1 MPLPKNIVKPT
12 LPLVPR
18 KELSARRQELLQYI
32 KEDGTYLPKS
42 VLHAD
47 LDRGMLDFVK
57 NELKV
62 VTAGEIVPMVDIII
76 TTQNWSQ
83 YVETY
88 KFIDLD
94 YNPDPPYITVV
105 RSPEVKYGSNPALI
119 YNIPNRKQFYYA
131 SVPTWNGNEQGMD
144 IYTIPQPV
152 PVDIKYSVKIVCN
165 RMRELNQLNK
175 IVMQTFASRQAYTFI
190 KGQYVPI
197 ILDNVSDESQMTIDA
212 RKYYVQNYDFT
223 MLGYLIDEEE
233 FEVKPAIQRITQ
245 LIEVDTSTRRQRRNK
260 FPKNPDTFN
269 IDFLFTTGDTVEEK
283 IDFTANMNVNSL
295 ENVSSFDVYI
305 NNDFYGINPSVIQ
318 ITTNDILRI
327 VVTKSD
333 NTKEAKIIFIN
344 NLYGGQ
350 PVFRQTN
357 SYSNGVPYTLGVQS
371 GATFNLSSG
380 LNFRQGDTIKLVH
393 NSINYQNSKVVSYN
407 NQTGVL
413 VFSGATNVVGSGTYD
428 TWDVDVY

>member
-12 LPLVPR
+12 LPLVPK

-57 NELKV
+57 ENLKV
-62 VTAGEIVPMVDIII
+62 VTAGEVVPMVDIII

-88 KFIDLD
+88 KFVDLD
-94 YNPDPPYITVV
+94 YNPNPPFITVV
-105 RSPEVKYGSNPALI
+105 RSPEVKYGTNPSLQ
-119 YNIPNRKQFYYA
+119 YTIPNRKQFYYA

-144 IYTIPQPV
+144 VYCIPQPV
-152 PVDIKYSVKIVCN
+152 PVDIKYSVKIICN

-197 ILDNVSDESQMTIDA
+197 IMDNVSDESQMTLES

-245 LIEVDTSTRRQRRNK
+245 LFEIDTTSRRQRRNK
-260 FPKNPDTFN
+260 FPENPDEFN
-269 IDFLFTTGDTVEEK
+269 FQFLFVTGNTTLVDIIDFR
-283 IDFTANMNVNSL
+283 ANMSVVSSNNVNT
-295 ENVSSFDVYI
+295 FDVYI
-305 NNDFYGINPSVIQ
+305 NNNYYGSDVEVIQ

-327 VVTKSD
+327 EITKID
-333 NTKEAKIIFIN
+333 NNNEALI
-344 NLYGGQ
+344 
-350 PVFRQTN
+350 VFDN
-357 SYSNGVPYTLGVQS
+357 
-371 GATFNLSSG
+371 
-380 LNFRQGDTIKLVH
+380 KLV
-393 NSINYQNSKVVSYN
+393 
-407 NQTGVL
+407 
-413 VFSGATNVVGSGTYD
+413 
-428 TWDVDVY
+428 

>member
-1 MPLPKNIVKPT
+1 MPLPKQVKPT
-12 LPLVPR
+12 LPLVPQ
-18 KELSARRQELLQYI
+18 KTLSARREQLLEFI
-32 KEDGTYLPKS
+32 NKDGTYLPKS

-57 NELKV
+57 ENLKV
-62 VTAGEIVPMVDIII
+62 VTAGEVVPMVDIII

-94 YNPDPPYITVV
+94 YNPNPPFITVV
-105 RSPEVKYGSNPALI
+105 RSPEVKYGSNPSLL

-152 PVDIKYSVKIVCN
+152 PVDIKYSVKIICN

-197 ILDNVSDESQMTIDA
+197 ILDNVSDESQMTMDA

-233 FEVKPAIQRITQ
+233 FEVKPAIQRVTQ
-245 LIEVDTSTRRQRRNK
+245 LIEMDTTTRKQKRNQ
-260 FPKNPDTFN
+260 FPKNPDEFKL
-269 IDFLFTTGDTVEEK
+269 DFLFVSGNTTLIDI
-283 IDFTANMNVNSL
+283 IDFRADMSVANSDNV
-295 ENVSSFDVYI
+295 ETFDVYI
-305 NNDFYGINPSVIQ
+305 NDNYYGSDVEVIQ
-318 ITTNDILRI
+318 ITTNDVLRI
-327 VVTKSD
+327 EVTKLNNNNEALIVFD
-333 NTKEAKIIFIN
+333 N
-344 NLYGGQ
+344 
-350 PVFRQTN
+350 
-357 SYSNGVPYTLGVQS
+357 
-371 GATFNLSSG
+371 
-380 LNFRQGDTIKLVH
+380 KLV
-393 NSINYQNSKVVSYN
+393 
-407 NQTGVL
+407 
-413 VFSGATNVVGSGTYD
+413 
-428 TWDVDVY
+428 

>member
-1 MPLPKNIVKPT
+1 MPLPKTIVKPT

-18 KELSARRQELLQYI
+18 KVLSERREQLLEYI

-57 NELKV
+57 TELEV
-62 VTAGEIVPMVDIII
+62 VTAGKIVPMLDIII

-83 YVETY
+83 YLETW
-88 KFIDLD
+88 KFVDLD
-94 YNPDPPYITVV
+94 YNPSPPFITVV
-105 RSPEVKYGSNPALI
+105 RTPEVKYGTNPSLQ
-119 YNIPNRKQFYYA
+119 YTIPNRKQFYYA

-152 PVDIKYSVKIVCN
+152 PVDIKYSVKIICN

-197 ILDNVSDESQMTIDA
+197 ILDSVSDESQMTMEA

-223 MLGYLIDEEE
+223 MLGYLIDEDE

-245 LIEVDTSTRRQRRNK
+245 LIEIDTTTRRQK
-260 FPKNPDTFN
+260 IDKYPKNPDEFPSEFVFVSGN
-269 IDFLFTTGDTVEEK
+269 TTLVDM
-283 IDFTANMNVNSL
+283 IDFTANMSL
-295 ENVSSFDVYI
+295 VGTDNIDTYDVYI
-305 NNDFYGINPSVIQ
+305 NDDYYGSDVSLIQ

-327 VVTKSD
+327 EVTKND
-333 NTKEAKIIFIN
+333 NTQESKI
-344 NLYGGQ
+344 
-350 PVFRQTN
+350 
-357 SYSNGVPYTLGVQS
+357 
-371 GATFNLSSG
+371 TFDN
-380 LNFRQGDTIKLVH
+380 KLV
-393 NSINYQNSKVVSYN
+393 
-407 NQTGVL
+407 
-413 VFSGATNVVGSGTYD
+413 
-428 TWDVDVY
+428 

>member
-12 LPLVPR
+12 LPLVPK

-57 NELKV
+57 ENLKV

-94 YNPDPPYITVV
+94 YNPNPPFITVV
-105 RSPEVKYGSNPALI
+105 RSPEVKYGSNPSLL

-152 PVDIKYSVKIVCN
+152 PVDIKYSVKIICN

-197 ILDNVSDESQMTIDA
+197 ILDNVSDESQMTMDA
-212 RKYYVQNYDFT
+212 RKYYDQNYDFT
-223 MLGYLIDEEE
+223 MVGYLIDEEE
-233 FEVKPAIQRITQ
+233 FEVKPAIARVAQIME
-245 LIEVDTSTRRQRRNK
+245 LDTTVLKRRRPK
-260 FPKNPDTFN
+260 FPENPDE
-269 IDFLFTTGDTVEEK
+269 FLSNFLYIVGNDTLSEI
-283 IDFTANMNVNSL
+283 IDFTANLSL
-295 ENVSSFDVYI
+295 VGTTNINSFDVYI
-305 NNDFYGINPSVIQ
+305 NGDYYGSDVPEIQ

-327 VVTKSD
+327 DVVKT
-333 NTKEAKIIFIN
+333 N
-344 NLYGGQ
+344 NSLE
-350 PVFRQTN
+350 
-357 SYSNGVPYTLGVQS
+357 S
-371 GATFNLSSG
+371 
-380 LNFRQGDTIKLVH
+380 TIKFESQLV
-393 NSINYQNSKVVSYN
+393 
-407 NQTGVL
+407 
-413 VFSGATNVVGSGTYD
+413 
-428 TWDVDVY
+428 

>member
-283 IDFTANMNVNSL
+283 IDFRANMSL
-295 ENVSSFDVYI
+295 VSSDNVDTFDVFI
-305 NNDFYGINPSVIQ
+305 NNNYFGSDTQTIQ
-318 ITTNDILRI
+318 ITTNDILKIEVTRI
-327 VVTKSD
+327 D
-333 NTKEAKIIFIN
+333 NNQDALI
-344 NLYGGQ
+344 
-350 PVFRQTN
+350 VFDN
-357 SYSNGVPYTLGVQS
+357 
-371 GATFNLSSG
+371 
-380 LNFRQGDTIKLVH
+380 KLV
-393 NSINYQNSKVVSYN
+393 
-407 NQTGVL
+407 
-413 VFSGATNVVGSGTYD
+413 
-428 TWDVDVY
+428 